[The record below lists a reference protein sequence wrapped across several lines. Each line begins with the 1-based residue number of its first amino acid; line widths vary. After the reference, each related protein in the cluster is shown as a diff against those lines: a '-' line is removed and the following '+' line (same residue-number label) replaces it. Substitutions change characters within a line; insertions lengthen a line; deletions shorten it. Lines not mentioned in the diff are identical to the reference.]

1 MSELKTRN
9 IEGFAL
15 WLSVGGYAGM
25 AVAGLVFAALTQSG
39 AILLDGAYALLSFIM
54 AMLARR
60 VAKLVEVPDSRNFQF
75 GYAYFEPLM
84 NTIRGLLIMTL
95 VAFGIGSAVV
105 ALFNGGRPLRPGLAL
120 VYAVIIGVICINLSV
135 IQRRHAKQTRSPLL
149 EVDAKNWFID
159 GILTVAV
166 GVAFLIAFVLQSTAW
181 ERWVDYVD
189 PMVVVVLGLV
199 MARTGTLV
207 VLNNVSELLH
217 VAPEQEI
224 QDKVRQRFDGA
235 TEGLALRDHDVRM
248 VKVGRFFY
256 VLIKLIVGEDF
267 RCSEIADLDRIRERI
282 SAALAG
288 SHPRL
293 VLDVV
298 FTTDDR
304 WILGLVD
311 GQTEAKQ
318 DPDGVQTT

>member
-1 MSELKTRN
+1 MSEQKTRN

-25 AVAGLVFAALTQSG
+25 AVAGLAFAALTQSG
-39 AILLDGAYALLSFIM
+39 AILLDGAYSLLSFITTL
-54 AMLARR
+54 LARQ
-60 VAKLVEVPDSRNFQF
+60 VAKLVEVPDSKNFQF

-105 ALFNGGRPLRPGLAL
+105 ALFNGGRPLKPGLAL
-120 VYAVIIGVICINLSV
+120 VYSVIIGVICITLSAV
-135 IQRRHAKQTRSPLL
+135 QRRYAKQTDSTLL
-149 EVDAKNWFID
+149 KVDAKNWFID
-159 GILTVAV
+159 GMLTIAV

-181 ERWVDYVD
+181 ERWVDCVD
-189 PMVVVVLGLV
+189 PIVVIVLGLV
-199 MARTGTLV
+199 MARTGILI
-207 VLNNVSELLH
+207 VLDNVGELLH
-217 VAPEQEI
+217 VAPEQAI
-224 QDKVRQRFDGA
+224 QDEVRQRCDGA
-235 TEGLALRDHDVRM
+235 TEKLKLVNRDVRM
-248 VKVGRFFY
+248 IKVGRYFY

-267 RCSEIADLDRIRERI
+267 HCSGVADLDRIRDRI

-311 GQTEAKQ
+311 EQTEATGGK
-318 DPDGVQTT
+318 

>member
-1 MSELKTRN
+1 MSEPKVNNL
-9 IEGFAL
+9 EGFAL
-15 WLSVGGYAGM
+15 WLSVAGYACM
-25 AVAGLVFAALTQSG
+25 AVAGLAFAALTQSG
-39 AILLDGAYALLSFIM
+39 AILLDGAYSLLSFIM
-54 AMLARR
+54 ALLARR
-60 VAKLVEVPDSRNFQF
+60 VAKLVEVPDSKNFQF

-95 VAFGIGSAVV
+95 VVFGIGSAVL
-105 ALFNGGRPLRPGLAL
+105 ALFNGGRPLKPGLAL
-120 VYAVIIGVICINLSV
+120 VYAVIVGVICISLSAV
-135 IQRRHAKQTRSPLL
+135 QRRHAKQTGSPLL
-149 EVDAKNWFID
+149 KVDAKNWFID

-189 PMVVVVLGLV
+189 PIVVIVLGMV
-199 MARTGTLV
+199 MACTGIAI
-207 VLNNVSELLH
+207 VLNNVGELLH
-217 VAPEQEI
+217 VAPEQKI
-224 QDKVRQRFDGA
+224 QEEVRRRFDEA
-235 TEGLALRDHDVRM
+235 TEGLELRNRDVRM
-248 VKVGRFFY
+248 VKVGRYFY
-256 VLIKLIVGEDF
+256 VLIKLIVGDDF
-267 RCSEIADLDRIRERI
+267 RCSEIADLDRIRESI

-311 GQTEAKQ
+311 GPTEATGGEDK
-318 DPDGVQTT
+318 